1 MDWYFW
7 QNVLTTVA
15 LIAWAVLVVWV
26 FGLRR
31 GK

>member
-1 MDWYFW
+1 MDWVYW
-7 QNVLTTVA
+7 QKVLTTVA